1 MNRINP
7 VLILLIRVILGLV
20 FIYASYDKILD
31 PGNFARDI
39 ANYHIIPFGL
49 ENSIA
54 IILPWIE
61 LFIGLGIILG
71 IFLDGS
77 VFLSGGFLVLFILM
91 IFQAMMRGFNIEC
104 GCGLK
109 EGEMVGWSKILEN
122 IVFLG
127 ASYIIFHSKNRVKIQ
142 PNEVFLLQNCFQRFK
157 RFRSILKGFLS

>member
-7 VLILLIRVILGLV
+7 YLILSIRCLLGHV

-31 PGNFARDI
+31 PEKFARDI

-54 IILPWIE
+54 IILPWLE
-61 LFIGLGIILG
+61 LLIGMGIILG

-77 VFLSGGFLVLFILM
+77 VVLSGSFLILFIFM
-91 IFQAMMRGFNIEC
+91 IFQAMIRGFNIEC

-127 ASYIIFHSKNRVKIQ
+127 ASYIVFYSRNRVLEIYPKT
-142 PNEVFLLQNCFQRFK
+142 P
-157 RFRSILKGFLS
+157 LSE

>member
-1 MNRINP
+1 MNKINTY
-7 VLILLIRVILGLV
+7 LILLIRCLLGLV
-20 FIYASYDKILD
+20 FVYASYDKILD
-31 PGNFARDI
+31 PGKFARDI
-39 ANYHIIPFGL
+39 ANYHIVPFGL

-54 IILPWIE
+54 IILPWLE
-61 LFIGLGIILG
+61 LLIGAGIILG

-77 VFLSGGFLVLFILM
+77 VVLSGSFLILFIFM

-127 ASYIIFHSKNRVKIQ
+127 ASYIVFYSKNRVLEIYPKT
-142 PNEVFLLQNCFQRFK
+142 P
-157 RFRSILKGFLS
+157 LSE

>member
-7 VLILLIRVILGLV
+7 YLILLIRCLLGIV

-31 PGNFARDI
+31 PEKFARDI

-54 IILPWIE
+54 IILPWLE
-61 LFIGLGIILG
+61 LLIGMGIILG

-77 VFLSGGFLVLFILM
+77 VVLSGSFLILFIFM
-91 IFQAMMRGFNIEC
+91 IFQALMRGFNIEC

-127 ASYIIFHSKNRVKIQ
+127 AS
-142 PNEVFLLQNCFQRFK
+142 
-157 RFRSILKGFLS
+157 